1 MARETALEKKT
12 RELEESA
19 AKLEELGRQLT
30 ACQLDADE
38 LRDERNHWRDARV
51 PDPEAEALAGCVR
64 AFEEM
69 SNGRTLSVNAHAMTP
84 RLSRSRVETY
94 GNRTEMSEA
103 AGDHP
108 IGRILIALASRYGVP
123 LVALPPEPI
132 VIEGRRLLSVP
143 AELADQ
149 IESMVRNGG
158 FDYS

>member
-12 RELEESA
+12 RELEEEHA
-19 AKLEELGRQLT
+19 NFEEMERRALR
-30 ACQLDADE
+30 AESEREE

-64 AFEEM
+64 ALEEM
-69 SNGRTLSVNAHAMTP
+69 GNGRTLSVNEHAMGMSP
-84 RLSRSRVETY
+84 GRRLNTIETY

-123 LVALPPEPI
+123 LVAVPPEPI
-132 VIEGRRLLSVP
+132 VIEGRRILSVP

-158 FDYS
+158 FD